1 MVPIALLVSIISFFL
16 IQVSPGDPSTFFVSP
31 DAPPAEIERVRER
44 LGVDQPMMV
53 QFGRWLGGVVQGDL
67 GVSFFQRRPVVEA
80 YFSALPVTLMLAL
93 GGLLVALILALP
105 IGILSALHPN
115 SWGDRIA
122 TLFVFSG
129 ISMPNF
135 WFGMLLILLFAVNL
149 GWLPAQ
155 GFIRGAGFVGV
166 FRSLLLPSLALGY
179 PNAALIARMTRSS
192 MLEVLRQDYVQT
204 ARAKG
209 LRARV
214 VMYRH
219 AFMNAINPILTVV
232 GLVIAALVAGS
243 VVIETVFNL
252 PGIGRLVVNSV
263 MRRDYPVIQG
273 SLLLTAMMII
283 GVNLVI
289 DLLYAVFD
297 PRIRYD

>member
-1 MVPIALLVSIISFFL
+1 MVPIALLVSIIAFFL
-16 IQVSPGDPSTFFVSP
+16 MQLSPGDPATFFVSP
-31 DAPPAEIERVRER
+31 DAPPQELERMRER
-44 LGVDQPMMV
+44 LGVDQPIMV
-53 QFGRWLGGVVQGDL
+53 QFGRWITGVVQGDL
-67 GVSFFQRRPVVEA
+67 GMSFYQRRPVTQA
-80 YFSALPVTLMLAL
+80 YFAALPVTLMLA
-93 GGLLVALILALP
+93 GAGLAVALVLAIP
-105 IGILSALHPN
+105 IGIISALKQN
-115 SWGDRIA
+115 TLIDKIA
-122 TLFVFSG
+122 TLFIFTG
-129 ISMPNF
+129 ISLPNF
-135 WFGMLLILLFAVNL
+135 WFGMMLILLFAVTL

-155 GFIRGAGFVGV
+155 GFSRIDFWASM
-166 FRSLLLPSLALGY
+166 RSLIMPAIALGY
-179 PNAALIARMTRSS
+179 PNSAIIARMTRSS
-192 MLEVLRQDYVQT
+192 MLEVMRQDYVQT

-219 AFMNAINPILTVV
+219 AFMNAINPILTVT
-232 GLVIAALVAGS
+232 GLVIAAMMAGS

-283 GVNLVI
+283 MVNLVI

>member
-1 MVPIALLVSIISFFL
+1 MVPIALLVSIIAFFL
-16 IQVSPGDPSTFFVSP
+16 MQLSPGDPATFFVSP
-31 DAPPAEIERVRER
+31 DAPPQELERMRER
-44 LGVDQPMMV
+44 LGVDQPIMV
-53 QFGRWLGGVVQGDL
+53 QFGRWITGVVQGDL
-67 GVSFFQRRPVVEA
+67 GMSFYQRRPVTQA
-80 YFSALPVTLMLAL
+80 YFSALPVTLMLA
-93 GGLLVALILALP
+93 GAGLAVALVLAIP
-105 IGILSALHPN
+105 IGIISALKQN
-115 SWGDRIA
+115 TLIDKIA
-122 TLFVFSG
+122 TLFIFTG
-129 ISMPNF
+129 ISLPNF
-135 WFGMLLILLFAVNL
+135 WFGMMLILLFAVTL

-155 GFIRGAGFVGV
+155 GFSRVDFWASL
-166 FRSLLLPSLALGY
+166 RSLIMPAIALGY
-179 PNAALIARMTRSS
+179 PNSAIIARMTRSS
-192 MLEVLRQDYVQT
+192 MLEVMRQDYVQT

-209 LRARV
+209 IRARV

-219 AFMNAINPILTVV
+219 AFMNAINPILTVT
-232 GLVIAALVAGS
+232 GLVIAAMMAGS

-283 GVNLVI
+283 MVNLVI